1 MRSAPTAP
9 TAAPSPEAKTRAG
22 ARAADRNDR
31 AAAELASILRPSLLR
46 LTRVIRNQRVD
57 MSVTLTLLSALM
69 TLAAK
74 GPMSPGELA
83 GCERVTPPSMT
94 TIVAKLEAK
103 GLVSRAPHPSDGRQ
117 VVVAVTDAG
126 RDFIAQER
134 QARNAWLSTRLA
146 QLTDDER
153 ALLREVQPLLD
164 RLAAL

>member
-1 MRSAPTAP
+1 MELTGTPDIETELRTERRTERRTEGSAD
-9 TAAPSPEAKTRAG
+9 SP
-22 ARAADRNDR
+22 
-31 AAAELASILRPSLLR
+31 AAELAATLRPSLLR

-69 TLAAK
+69 TLSAG

-83 GCERVTPPSMT
+83 TRERVTPPSMT
-94 TIVAKLEAK
+94 SIVAKLEAK
-103 GLVSRAPHPSDGRQ
+103 GLLSRAPHPSDGRQ
-117 VVVAVTDAG
+117 VVVAITDAG
-126 RDFIAQER
+126 RDFIARER
-134 QARNAWLSTRLA
+134 QARDAWLSTRLA